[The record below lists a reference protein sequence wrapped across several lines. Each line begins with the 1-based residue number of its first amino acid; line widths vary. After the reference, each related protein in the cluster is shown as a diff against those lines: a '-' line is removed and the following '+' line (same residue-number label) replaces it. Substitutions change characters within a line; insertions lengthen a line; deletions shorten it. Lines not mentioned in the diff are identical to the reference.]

1 MKIILAS
8 IAFALTATSAY
19 AADAIVEEPV
29 AVIAP
34 DTFSWTGGYIGINAG
49 YAGGKL
55 KTNFN
60 SDYSGQYFQSD
71 SVSQKLNGFIGGV
84 QAGYN
89 WQYNQLVLGLE
100 TDIQGTSMKKNS
112 RTGPYWLTEANN
124 YADLEKK
131 ITWLGTTR
139 ARIGYLPTER
149 LLAYVTAGV
158 AYGGVETNVVQY
170 SATDSSTSKTKF
182 GYAIGAGLEYALND
196 NWTVKGEYLFA
207 DLGSTKHKVYEYTG
221 FEEFAKS
228 KFHANIIRV
237 GLNYKF

>member
-1 MKIILAS
+1 MKLILAS
-8 IAFALTATSAY
+8 IAFALTATTAY

-29 AVIAP
+29 AVIVP

-55 KTNFN
+55 KTSFN
-60 SDYSGQYFQSD
+60 SDFSGQTFQSD
-71 SVSQKLNGFIGGV
+71 SVRQNLSGFIGGI

-89 WQYNQLVLGLE
+89 WQFNQLVFGLE

-112 RTGPYWLTEANN
+112 RTGPYWLTDANN

-139 ARIGYLPTER
+139 ARVGYLPTER

-158 AYGGVETNVVQY
+158 AYGGVKTNVIEY
-170 SATDSSTSKTKF
+170 SATDSSASKTKV
-182 GYAIGAGLEYALND
+182 GYAVGAGLEYALNT
-196 NWTVKGEYLFA
+196 NWTVKGEYLFT
-207 DLGSTKHKVYEYTG
+207 DLGNTKHQVYQNSGVT
-221 FEEFAKS
+221 EFAKS